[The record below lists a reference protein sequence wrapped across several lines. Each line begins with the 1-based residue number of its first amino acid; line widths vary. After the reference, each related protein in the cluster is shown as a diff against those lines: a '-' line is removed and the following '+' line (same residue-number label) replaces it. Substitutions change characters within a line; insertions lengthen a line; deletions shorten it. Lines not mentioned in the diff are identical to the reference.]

1 MRRSFVFVLLL
12 LSTTP
17 ARADVTCV
25 CATDVAVLPA
35 SGTRDVPTNTK
46 LWVVGGMLGP
56 SRLYGGDGVWT
67 GHGKLVDGDDARATQ
82 QFDAGTLASGR
93 SYRFRGIEYGPAT
106 RFTTGDREDIAPPAP
121 PAMRALWLAFRDH
134 GARQP
139 SAVAL
144 GFDAALDPDAA
155 LLHFVFTGERTR
167 LSLVTTTTSWRD
179 LGRPGCGTALPFTA
193 GERVSVAVSAI
204 DLAGNESLP
213 ATRDL
218 EVGRAASTLPGCV
231 HHKRDAYLRVSP
243 FALFGCTALPLG
255 VVLVVLG
262 YLVVHL
268 RRTAEARFAVAEPVS
283 LLVVERLARAVQRRA
298 GVIAAVGVVGVPALV
313 VMDVGPA
320 AIISTIVGC
329 VGLRGFFIARSMLQ
343 LIEHAVA
350 PGGED
355 EASAPR
361 RPASAE
367 VVGHTVIVRSASD
380 EVRLDVSPHALAAA
394 RRHAV
399 PTSIANRR

>member
-1 MRRSFVFVLLL
+1 MRRSLVLLLL

-17 ARADVTCV
+17 ARANVACV

-35 SGTRDVPTNTK
+35 PGTRDVPTNTK

-67 GHGKLVDGDDARATQ
+67 GHGKLVAGDDARATQ
-82 QFDAGTLASGR
+82 QFDAGTLAAGR

-121 PAMRALWLAFRDH
+121 PALRALWLAFRDQ

-139 SAVAL
+139 TVAL
-144 GFDAALDPDAA
+144 GFEAALDPDAA
-155 LLHFVFTGERTR
+155 LLHFVFTGEGTR
-167 LSLVTTTTSWRD
+167 LSLITTTTSWRD
-179 LGRPGCGTALPFTA
+179 LGRPGCGTALPFAA
-193 GERVSVAVSAI
+193 GERISVAVSAI

-213 ATRDL
+213 VTREL

-231 HHKRDAYLRVSP
+231 HHERDVHLRVSP
-243 FALFGCTALPLG
+243 FALFGYTALPLG
-255 VVLVVLG
+255 VVLLVLG

-283 LLVVERLARAVQRRA
+283 LLVVERLARSVQRRA

-313 VMDVGPA
+313 VMGVGPA

-343 LIEHAVA
+343 LIEHAVS

-355 EASAPR
+355 EVSAPR
-361 RPASAE
+361 QPASAE

-380 EVRLDVSPHALAAA
+380 EVRLDVSPRALAAA

-399 PTSIANRR
+399 PTLIATRR